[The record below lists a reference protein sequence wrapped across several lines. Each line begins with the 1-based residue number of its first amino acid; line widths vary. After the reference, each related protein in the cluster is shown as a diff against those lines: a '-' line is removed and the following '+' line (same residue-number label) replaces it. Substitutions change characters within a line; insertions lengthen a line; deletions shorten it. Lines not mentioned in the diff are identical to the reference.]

1 MVTEILIVG
10 TGAMALL
17 FGGRLAAAGI
27 KVSLLGTWQDGINAI
42 RQSGVRI
49 RTSAGEVS
57 YPVFVTDDP
66 REIKKSLVSLVLVKS
81 WQTERAAQQLKD
93 LIYPDSI
100 VLSLQNGLGNL
111 AILKDALGEEHTA
124 LGVTTYGAT
133 LVEPGV
139 VQPGG
144 EGIITLGSHPRLREL
159 KNSLQGAGF
168 SVEETTDLPGLLWS
182 KLVINAG
189 INPLS
194 ALLGVKNGELLESKA
209 ARRIMS
215 YAAEETA
222 AVALEKD
229 IQLVYE
235 NPVLAV
241 EKVAAATAGN
251 TSSML
256 QDLKR
261 GAPTEIDSIC
271 GAIVREGKKVNIPTP
286 VNKFLLNLIQSKVDL
301 HGINENSR
309 EF

>member
-17 FGGRLAAAGI
+17 FGGYLAASGI
-27 KVSLLGTWQDGINAI
+27 KISLLGTWQDGINAI
-42 RQSGVRI
+42 RKSGVRI
-49 RTSAGEVS
+49 RSSTGEVS

-66 REIKKSLVSLVLVKS
+66 RDIKKSLVSLVLVKS

-93 LIYPDSI
+93 LICPDSI

-111 AILKDALGEEHTA
+111 AVLEDALGEEHTA

-144 EGIITLGSHPRLREL
+144 EGVITLGSHPHLREL
-159 KNSLQGAGF
+159 YTIFQDAGL
-168 SVEETTDLPGLLWS
+168 SVEETTDLPSLLWS

-194 ALLGVKNGELLESKA
+194 AILGVKNGELLESKA

-222 AVALEKD
+222 FVALEKG

-241 EKVAAATAGN
+241 EEVAAATAGN
-251 TSSML
+251 MSSML
-256 QDLKR
+256 QDIKR

-271 GAIVREGKKVNIPTP
+271 GAIVREGQKVNVPTP
-286 VNKFLLNLIQSKVDL
+286 VNEFLLNLIQSKVDL
-301 HGINENSR
+301 QGNNENN
-309 EF
+309 

>member
-17 FGGRLAAAGI
+17 FGGYLAAAGI
-27 KVSLLGTWQDGINAI
+27 KISLLGTWQDGINAI
-42 RQSGVRI
+42 RKSGVRI
-49 RTSAGEVS
+49 RTSTGEVS

-66 REIKKSLVSLVLVKS
+66 RDIKKSLISLVLVKS
-81 WQTERAAQQLKD
+81 WQTERAAQQIKD
-93 LIYPDSI
+93 LICPDSI
-100 VLSLQNGLGNL
+100 ALSLQNGLGNL
-111 AILKDALGEEHTA
+111 AVLEAALGEEHTA

-144 EGIITLGSHPRLREL
+144 EGVITLGTHPRLREL
-159 KNSLQGAGF
+159 YTIFQDAGL
-168 SVEETTDLPGLLWS
+168 SVEETTDLPSLLWS

-194 ALLGVKNGELLESKA
+194 AILGVKNGELLESKA

-222 AVALEKD
+222 FVALEKG

-241 EKVAAATAGN
+241 EEVAVATAGN
-251 TSSML
+251 MSSML
-256 QDLKR
+256 QDIKR

-271 GAIVREGKKVNIPTP
+271 GAIVREGQKVNVPTP
-286 VNKFLLNLIQSKVDL
+286 VNEFLLNLIQSKVDL
-301 HGINENSR
+301 QGNNENS
-309 EF
+309 

>member
-17 FGGRLAAAGI
+17 FGGYLAASGI
-27 KVSLLGTWQDGINAI
+27 KISLLGTWQDGINAI
-42 RQSGVRI
+42 RKSGVRI
-49 RTSAGEVS
+49 RTSTGEVS

-66 REIKKSLVSLVLVKS
+66 RDIKKSLVSLVLVKS

-93 LIYPDSI
+93 LICPDSI
-100 VLSLQNGLGNL
+100 ALSLQNGLGNL
-111 AILKDALGEEHTA
+111 AVLEDALGEEHTA

-133 LVEPGV
+133 LVEPGL

-144 EGIITLGSHPRLREL
+144 EGVITLGSHPRLREL
-159 KNSLQGAGF
+159 YTIFQDAGL
-168 SVEETTDLPGLLWS
+168 SVEETTDLPSLLWS

-194 ALLGVKNGELLESKA
+194 AILGVKNGELLESKA

-222 AVALEKD
+222 FVALEKG

-241 EKVAAATAGN
+241 EEVAAATAGN
-251 TSSML
+251 MSSML
-256 QDLKR
+256 QDIKR

-271 GAIVREGKKVNIPTP
+271 GAIVREGKTVNVPTP
-286 VNKFLLNLIQSKVDL
+286 VNELLLNLVQSKVDL
-301 HGINENSR
+301 QGKNNENS
-309 EF
+309 

>member
-1 MVTEILIVG
+1 
-10 TGAMALL
+10 
-17 FGGRLAAAGI
+17 
-27 KVSLLGTWQDGINAI
+27 
-42 RQSGVRI
+42 
-49 RTSAGEVS
+49 
-57 YPVFVTDDP
+57 
-66 REIKKSLVSLVLVKS
+66 
-81 WQTERAAQQLKD
+81 
-93 LIYPDSI
+93 
-100 VLSLQNGLGNL
+100 LGNL

>member
-17 FGGRLAAAGI
+17 FGGYLAAAGI
-27 KVSLLGTWQDGINAI
+27 KISLLGTWQDGINAI
-42 RQSGVRI
+42 RKSGVRI
-49 RTSAGEVS
+49 RTSTGEVS

-66 REIKKSLVSLVLVKS
+66 RDIKRSLVSLVLVKS
-81 WQTERAAQQLKD
+81 WQTGRAAQQLKD
-93 LIYPDSI
+93 LICPDSI
-100 VLSLQNGLGNL
+100 ALSLQNGLGNL
-111 AILKDALGEEHTA
+111 AVLEDALGEEHTA

-144 EGIITLGSHPRLREL
+144 EGVITLGSHPRLREL
-159 KNSLQGAGF
+159 YTIFQEAGL
-168 SVEETTDLPGLLWS
+168 SVEETTDLPSLLWS

-194 ALLGVKNGELLESKA
+194 AILGVKNGELLESKA
-209 ARRIMS
+209 ARRIMG

-222 AVALEKD
+222 FVALKKD
-229 IQLVYE
+229 IQLIYE

-241 EKVAAATAGN
+241 EEVAAATAGN
-251 TSSML
+251 MSSML
-256 QDLKR
+256 QDIKR

-271 GAIVREGKKVNIPTP
+271 GAIVREGQKVNVPTP
-286 VNKFLLNLIQSKVDL
+286 VNEFLLNLIQSKVDL
-301 HGINENSR
+301 QGNNEDS
-309 EF
+309 

>member
-17 FGGRLAAAGI
+17 FGGYLAAAGI
-27 KVSLLGTWQDGINAI
+27 KISLLGTWQDGINAI
-42 RQSGVRI
+42 RKSGVRI
-49 RTSAGEVS
+49 RTSTEEVS

-66 REIKKSLVSLVLVKS
+66 RDIKKSLVSLVLVKS

-93 LIYPDSI
+93 LICPDSI
-100 VLSLQNGLGNL
+100 ALSLQNGLGNL
-111 AILKDALGEEHTA
+111 AVLEDALGEEHTA

-133 LVEPGV
+133 LVEPGL

-144 EGIITLGSHPRLREL
+144 EGVITLGSHPRLREL
-159 KNSLQGAGF
+159 YTIFQDAGL
-168 SVEETTDLPGLLWS
+168 SVEETTDLPSLLWS

-194 ALLGVKNGELLESKA
+194 AILGVKNGELLESKA
-209 ARRIMS
+209 ARRIMG

-222 AVALEKD
+222 FVALEKG

-241 EKVAAATAGN
+241 EEVAAATAGN
-251 TSSML
+251 MSSML
-256 QDLKR
+256 QDIKR

-271 GAIVREGKKVNIPTP
+271 GAIVREGKKLNIPTP
-286 VNKFLLNLIQSKVDL
+286 VNEFLLNLIQSKVDL
-301 HGINENSR
+301 QGNNEIS
-309 EF
+309 

>member
-17 FGGRLAAAGI
+17 FGGYLAAAGI
-27 KVSLLGTWQDGINAI
+27 KISLLGTWQDGINAI
-42 RQSGVRI
+42 RKSGVRI
-49 RTSAGEVS
+49 RTSTEEVS

-66 REIKKSLVSLVLVKS
+66 RDIKKSLVSLVLVKS

-93 LIYPDSI
+93 LICPDSI
-100 VLSLQNGLGNL
+100 ALSLQNGLGNL
-111 AILKDALGEEHTA
+111 AVLEDALGEEHTA

-133 LVEPGV
+133 LVEPGL

-144 EGIITLGSHPRLREL
+144 EGVITLGSHPRLREL
-159 KNSLQGAGF
+159 YTIFQDAGL
-168 SVEETTDLPGLLWS
+168 SVEETTDLPSLLWS

-194 ALLGVKNGELLESKA
+194 AILGVKNGELLESKA
-209 ARRIMS
+209 ARRIMG

-222 AVALEKD
+222 FVALEKG

-241 EKVAAATAGN
+241 EEVAAATAGN
-251 TSSML
+251 MSSML
-256 QDLKR
+256 QDIKR

-271 GAIVREGKKVNIPTP
+271 GAIVREGQKLNIPTP
-286 VNKFLLNLIQSKVDL
+286 VNEFLLNLIQSKVDL
-301 HGINENSR
+301 QGNNEIS
-309 EF
+309 

>member
-57 YPVFVTDDP
+57 YPVYVTDDP
-66 REIKKSLVSLVLVKS
+66 REIKKSIVSLVLVKS

-111 AILKDALGEEHTA
+111 EILKDVLGEEHTA

-144 EGIITLGSHPRLREL
+144 EGVITLGSHPCLKEL
-159 KNSLQGAGF
+159 NTSFQNAGF
-168 SVEETTDLPGLLWS
+168 SVEETTDLPSLLWS

-194 ALLGVKNGELLESKA
+194 ALLGVKNGKLLESKS
-209 ARRIMS
+209 ARKIMS

-222 AVALEKD
+222 SVALKKD

-241 EKVAAATAGN
+241 EEVAAATAAN

-256 QDLKR
+256 QDIKR

-271 GAIVREGKKVNIPTP
+271 GAIVREGKTVNVPTP
-286 VNKFLLNLIQSKVDL
+286 VNELLLNLVQSKVDL
-301 HGINENSR
+301 QGKNNENS
-309 EF
+309 